1 MEFLDFLANTL
12 LGTIL
17 VYGIGIAVPA
27 IFRYVY
33 GGSLSKLATIGLL
46 AIWWLIM
53 FVSIY
58 TIKGGISPKPLPLA
72 IVMFIS
78 YGILTSGDDKT
89 KGDIDNDS

>member
-1 MEFLDFLANTL
+1 MEILDFLANTL

-27 IFRYVY
+27 TFRYVY
-33 GGSLSKLATIGLL
+33 GGPMSKLAAIGLL

-53 FVSIY
+53 FVAIY
-58 TIKGGISPKPLPLA
+58 SMKGGISPKPLPLA

-78 YGILTSGDDKT
+78 FGILTGGYAKD

>member
-1 MEFLDFLANTL
+1 MEILDFLANTL

-27 IFRYVY
+27 TFRYLY
-33 GGSLSKLATIGLL
+33 GAAMSKLAAIGLL

-53 FVSIY
+53 FISIY

-78 YGILTSGDDKT
+78 YGILTGGDAKA
-89 KGDIDNDS
+89 KGDNDKDP